1 MKATV
6 KVFKLT
12 VGSNGYEAID
22 LTENVKEVV
31 LNSGLINGVTVV
43 HTPSRYCSVTMIEY
57 EPELLADL
65 EEFISKCRGLS
76 GIGEALIG
84 KSVIVPVV
92 NSELRLGTFK
102 RVVWIDFSKVSGDK
116 EVVVVLEGIFK

>member
-1 MKATV
+1 MKVTV

-12 VGSNGYEAID
+12 VGSSGYEAID

-31 LNSGLINGVTVV
+31 LNSGLINGVAVV

-65 EEFISKCRGLS
+65 EEFVSKCGGLS

-84 KSVIVPVV
+84 KSVVVPVA

-116 EVVVVLEGIFK
+116 EVVVVLEGVFK